1 LEEVSMSSTTTDSR
15 LAAATARS
23 ILSCPAAV
31 ELTVDGVPQP
41 IDDALDGAGAFGL
54 QDACGV
60 PTFLCAPDGALAYAA
75 CAGRNVLLSLRTG
88 LADEAD
94 PDGWETLVLAGSLRS
109 VGTESCDCCADTR
122 ERVVVDVTFVLLTRA
137 LADGSLERC
146 RVPLAEFRS
155 PAHQLNRGYLQ
166 RSAEHACDCHQDE
179 LRRAVASLAGIR
191 LGDVIGVR
199 LTALTPYGAEL
210 QWVDGDG
217 ARIMALEF
225 PHVARSTDELGL
237 MLRTQLHPGIC

>member
-1 LEEVSMSSTTTDSR
+1 MSFTTTDPR

-23 ILSCPAAV
+23 ILSCPAAI

-41 IDDALDGAGAFGL
+41 LDDALDDSGAFAL

-75 CAGRNVLLSLRTG
+75 CAGRNVLLSLRSG
-88 LADEAD
+88 LAAEETD
-94 PDGWETLVLAGSLRS
+94 PEDRWETLVLAGSLRS
-109 VGTESCDCCADTR
+109 VGTEACDCCDDTR
-122 ERVVVDVTFVLLTRA
+122 ERAVVDVTFVLLTRS
-137 LADGSLERC
+137 LPDGSLERC

-155 PAHQLNRGYLQ
+155 PSHQLNRGYLQ
-166 RSAEHACDCHQDE
+166 RSAEHACDRHQDE
-179 LRRAVASLAGIR
+179 LRRAVAAIAGIR

-210 QWVDGDG
+210 RWVDGDG

-225 PHVARSTDELGL
+225 PRVAHSAEELGM